1 VRRLVSSNKKDSF
14 VGTDFSYGDVIG
26 YRVADWTHRIVREE
40 KADGFDC
47 WVLEAL
53 PKNAQVRDDSG
64 YSRRLAWVRKDNFAA
79 VRAESYDLSGA
90 LLKVITLR
98 DHRNVDPKNGKWVAM
113 RAEAHNVQ
121 ENRRTVIEFD
131 RYDVNQ
137 GVSDE
142 SFTARALERE
152 S

>member
-1 VRRLVSSNKKDSF
+1 
-14 VGTDFSYGDVIG
+14 
-26 YRVADWTHRIVREE
+26 
-40 KADGFDC
+40 
-47 WVLEAL
+47 
-53 PKNAQVRDDSG
+53 
-64 YSRRLAWVRKDNFAA
+64 
-79 VRAESYDLSGA
+79 VRAESYDLSGV

-137 GVSDE
+137 GVSEE